1 MELAWVGR
9 LHRRV
14 ALLMVG
20 MERKGRSFGGSCQ
33 FSIPSAFTRSF
44 GRLCQH
50 TVESGRGTHDGL
62 DDAQNAFQPLFDVC
76 IFGQNGV
83 LLAEHDLQVIV
94 RLLALQITYPL
105 VQAIDLVLCALSDCT
120 LGLAVVCALAGE
132 LLGREVGDTTRI
144 GACPALFVGVAIGGP
159 IVSRGPFGCIC
170 LARRRHAQRWV
181 CDAIQEGF
189 GQILPRVMS
198 LDTAWKVASTR
209 FARRALGPMWPSIHR
224 SELWGGNMG
233 SSAGADDGGCSLG

>member
-1 MELAWVGR
+1 MELACIGR
-9 LHRRV
+9 LHRRI
-14 ALLMVG
+14 ALLVVG
-20 MERKGRSFGGSCQ
+20 MKRKGRSFGSSSQ
-33 FSIPSAFTRSF
+33 FYIPSAFIPSSSC
-44 GRLCQH
+44 LCQH

-62 DDAQNAFQPLFDVC
+62 DDAQNAFQSLFDVC
-76 IFGQNGV
+76 ILGQDGV
-83 LLAEHDLQVIV
+83 LLAEHDLQVII

-132 LLGREVGDTTRI
+132 LFGREVGDTTRI
-144 GACPALFVGVAIGGP
+144 GACPALFAGVAISGP

-170 LARRRHAQRWV
+170 LARRRHAHRWV

-209 FARRALGPMWPSIHR
+209 FARRALGPIWPSIHL
-224 SELWGGNMG
+224 SELGGGGQHG
-233 SSAGADDGGCSLG
+233 SSAGVGDG